1 MPNIG
6 YVNGRFLP
14 LEEACVS
21 VEDRGFQFGDGV
33 YEVIRVYGGK
43 PFRLK
48 EHLSRLERSAQAI
61 AISVPLSPG
70 EWEAKV
76 NEGIRLSGF
85 PDGKVYIQLTR
96 GVAPRDHQFPASPD
110 PTLVMTVREMPP
122 VDSRMMAEGV
132 TAMTLPDLRWGRCDI
147 KSLNLLPNVLAKQ
160 QAKESGAFEA
170 IFVRDGLVTEGTSS
184 NVMLGCEGVLLTPA
198 LGDNLLAGVTRQEV
212 LDLAREEGIPM
223 EERSVTLGELK
234 AADELFLVGTTIE
247 ILPVTQLDGKPVADG
262 KPGPMAIG
270 LASRFKA
277 LVG

>member
-96 GVAPRDHQFPASPD
+96 GAAPRDHQFPASPA
-110 PTLVMTVREMPP
+110 PYATWA
-122 VDSRMMAEGV
+122 S
-132 TAMTLPDLRWGRCDI
+132 GRLHADF
-147 KSLNLLPNVLAKQ
+147 
-160 QAKESGAFEA
+160 ESNE
-170 IFVRDGLVTEGTSS
+170 
-184 NVMLGCEGVLLTPA
+184 
-198 LGDNLLAGVTRQEV
+198 
-212 LDLAREEGIPM
+212 
-223 EERSVTLGELK
+223 
-234 AADELFLVGTTIE
+234 
-247 ILPVTQLDGKPVADG
+247 
-262 KPGPMAIG
+262 
-270 LASRFKA
+270 
-277 LVG
+277 